1 MPDDN
6 LFPNAKDPDVPTG
19 TPPADPPAKPNGDD
33 SGTPLTMEMG
43 AEMVTQAMAPL
54 ADQLQKV
61 GETLAQLQQNQPT
74 PPTEPAL
81 TAPAEDFLTRFSA
94 DPEGAVTDAATA
106 PVKALV
112 PLISSLMNSAV
123 GAFTGM
129 EAAEID
135 QEFGPGAWKKHF
147 DGPMTAIINN
157 YRTQNAQALADR
169 GTLTKEVNG
178 LKGVLFNELVEFRE
192 NSRKTAAETA
202 DSDTKKLVDGVLTQI
217 PRTNLTGGIR
227 RTTGGA
233 EEIPEGLEGYLADRA
248 RAIGGEAETGKDWMA
263 RTDYGNSLT
272 DYLAHQ
278 EKSKGDK

>member
-6 LFPNAKDPDVPTG
+6 LFPT
-19 TPPADPPAKPNGDD
+19 ADPNTPVGDPPGEPKPNGADPE
-33 SGTPLTMEMG
+33 GTPLTMEQG

-54 ADQLQKV
+54 ADQLQRV
-61 GETLAQLQQNQPT
+61 GETLAQLQQNQPAA
-74 PPTEPAL
+74 PVEPTM
-81 TAPAEDFLTRFSA
+81 TGPAEDFLTRFSA
-94 DPEGAVTDAATA
+94 DPEAAVTEAATA
-106 PVKALV
+106 PVKAIV

-135 QEFGPGAWKKHF
+135 HEFGPGAWKKHF
-147 DGPMTAIINN
+147 DGPMTTIINN
-157 YRTQNAQALADR
+157 YRSQNAQALADR

-192 NSRKTAAETA
+192 NSRKTAAEAVET
-202 DSDTKKLVDGVLTQI
+202 DNKKLVDGVLTQI

-227 RTTGGA
+227 RTVGGA

-263 RTDYGNSLT
+263 RTDYGNSYVE
-272 DYLAHQ
+272 YLAHQ
-278 EKSKGDK
+278 KKMEGDK